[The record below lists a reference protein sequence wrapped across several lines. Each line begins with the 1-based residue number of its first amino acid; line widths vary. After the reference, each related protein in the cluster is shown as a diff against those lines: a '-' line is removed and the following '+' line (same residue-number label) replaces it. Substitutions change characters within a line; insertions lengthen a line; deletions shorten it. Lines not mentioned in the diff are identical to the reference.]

1 MEQVPATIVYAD
13 DRLVV
18 VNKPP
23 GISLSTRRSEP
34 RGAVDRLLASTDAE
48 DLSQR
53 GIDPGTLLLVHRLDV
68 GTSGLVMLARDQE
81 THRLLSRELS
91 ERRVEKTYL
100 ALVWGHPRPRL
111 GRYDWPLA
119 PDRRDRRKMR
129 VDPAGSPA
137 ATRYRT
143 VADASHVSLVELSPE
158 TGRTH
163 QLRVHLAR
171 AGHWIV
177 GDDLYGGPR
186 HRAVRDRNLQLALN
200 PSHLLLH
207 AWRLGLPELAGI
219 QARRFEA
226 PLPKEFQAVLDSLRT
241 SAMSIDSGPTC
252 SDC

>member
-1 MEQVPATIVYAD
+1 MRHDRATIVYAD
-13 DRLVV
+13 DCLLV

-23 GISLSTRRSEP
+23 GVSLSTRKSEP
-34 RGAVDRLLASTDAE
+34 RRAVDRLLACMEAA
-48 DLSQR
+48 DLSMH
-53 GIDPGTLLLVHRLDV
+53 GINPGELLLVHRLDV
-68 GTSGLVMLARDQE
+68 GTSGLLMLARDQD

-91 ERRVEKTYL
+91 ERRIEKVYL
-100 ALVWGHPRPRL
+100 ALVWGHPRPRA

-119 PDRRDRRKMR
+119 PDRRDRRRMK

-143 VADASHVSLVELSPE
+143 LADARHVSLVELRPE

-163 QLRVHLAR
+163 QLRVHLAH

-186 HRAVRDRNLQLALN
+186 HRAVSERKLRLILN

-207 AWRLGLPELAGI
+207 AWQLSLPELQGLCSR
-219 QARRFEA
+219 QFEA
-226 PLPKEFQAVLDSLRT
+226 PLSREF
-241 SAMSIDSGPTC
+241 SAALEGLGISPGMLEHSRVW
-252 SDC
+252 

>member
-1 MEQVPATIVYAD
+1 MEQDPATVVYAD
-13 DRLVV
+13 ERLVV

-34 RGAVDRLLASTDAE
+34 RGAVDRLLASMDAG
-48 DLSQR
+48 DLSER
-53 GIDPGTLLLVHRLDV
+53 GIDPGMLLLVHRLDV

-119 PDRRDRRKMR
+119 PDHRDRRKMR
-129 VDPAGSPA
+129 VDPGGSPA
-137 ATRYRT
+137 ATRFRT
-143 VADASHVSLVELSPE
+143 LADASHVSLVELSPE

-163 QLRVHLAR
+163 QLRVHLAH

-207 AWRLGLPELAGI
+207 AWRLGLPELPGVSS
-219 QARRFEA
+219 RRFEA
-226 PLPKEFQAVLDSLRT
+226 PLPKEFMIAMESLGI
-241 SAMSIDSGPTC
+241 SATITD
-252 SDC
+252 